1 MVEFTHVV
9 QGRAGLHA
17 RPVAEICSFAGSY
30 DGKITLA
37 FSGQTVSATDIMGVM
52 GLGARQG
59 DELCFSVEGPD
70 EQSTADR
77 LRAKL
82 ESCLWPA
89 ISPADSLDHAFTGKK
104 RGWAFQ

>member
-1 MVEFTHVV
+1 MVEFAHVV

-52 GLGARQG
+52 GLGAR
-59 DELCFSVEGPD
+59 
-70 EQSTADR
+70 
-77 LRAKL
+77 
-82 ESCLWPA
+82 
-89 ISPADSLDHAFTGKK
+89 
-104 RGWAFQ
+104 

>member
-37 FSGQTVSATDIMGVM
+37 FSGQTVSAADIMGVM
-52 GLGARQG
+52 GVGARQG
-59 DELCFSVEGPD
+59 DELRFSVEGPD

-82 ESCLWPA
+82 ESCL
-89 ISPADSLDHAFTGKK
+89 
-104 RGWAFQ
+104 

>member
-1 MVEFTHVV
+1 MVEFAHVV

-17 RPVAEICSFAGSY
+17 RPVA
-30 DGKITLA
+30 
-37 FSGQTVSATDIMGVM
+37 GQTVSATDVMGVM

-59 DELCFSVEGPD
+59 DELRFSVEGPD

-82 ESCLWPA
+82 ESCL
-89 ISPADSLDHAFTGKK
+89 
-104 RGWAFQ
+104 